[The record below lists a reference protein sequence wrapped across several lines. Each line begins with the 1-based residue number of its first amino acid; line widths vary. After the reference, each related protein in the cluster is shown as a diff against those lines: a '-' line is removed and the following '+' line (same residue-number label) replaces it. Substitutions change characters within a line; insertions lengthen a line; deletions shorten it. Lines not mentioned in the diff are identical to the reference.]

1 MHNMHVAFRQSF
13 DLSAFLENSMLEITE
28 RILNSIKQLKKQTE
42 ELVVSGGVKDMEHY
56 KYLMGR
62 LEGYKYVEI
71 SISEILKKNYD
82 A

>member
-1 MHNMHVAFRQSF
+1 
-13 DLSAFLENSMLEITE
+13 MLEITE

>member
-1 MHNMHVAFRQSF
+1 
-13 DLSAFLENSMLEITE
+13 MLEITE

-71 SISEILKKNYD
+71 SISEILKKNHD